1 MRKRLAI
8 ITTHPIQYN
17 APIFKLLAQS
27 KKVRPKV
34 FYTWGE
40 TVLQSKFD
48 PGFKKEIE
56 WDIDLLEGYD
66 YEFLKNVAKEKGSHH
81 YKGIINPEIIEKIN
95 EWHPEAIL
103 VYGWKFQSHLKVMRH
118 FKNKIP
124 VWFRGD
130 STLLDEKKNSKNFL
144 KNILLQWVY
153 RHIDIAFYTGTNNK
167 NYFLQNGLKPHQL
180 IKALHAIDNQRFQN
194 INGRYSLPAQ
204 EWKAKLKISNNS
216 FIFLYAGKLELKKGV
231 KTLLKAFMKF
241 TNEPIHLV
249 IVGNGPEE
257 ENLKNLYGNINNVT
271 FLDFQNQMMMPVVYQ
286 LCDVFVLPS
295 IGPGESWGLSMNEA
309 MAAGKAVIASDRCG
323 GAVDLIINGSNGYI
337 FEAGNADDL
346 FIKMKC
352 LNDKKNDIGKFEE
365 MSLSKIEEFTFQKF
379 VFSIENLMY
388 CNG

>member
-1 MRKRLAI
+1 M
-8 ITTHPIQYN
+8 Q
-17 APIFKLLAQS
+17 
-27 KKVRPKV
+27 PKI

-95 EWHPEAIL
+95 EWHPEAVL
-103 VYGWKFQSHLKVMRH
+103 VYGWKFKSHLNVMRH

-130 STLLDEKKNSKNFL
+130 STLLDEKKNGKNFL
-144 KNILLQWVY
+144 KNILLKWVY

-167 NYFLQNGLKPHQL
+167 NYFMQNGLKPHQL
-180 IKALHAIDNQRFQN
+180 IKAFHAIDNERFQN
-194 INGRYSLPAQ
+194 INQRYSLPAQ
-204 EWKAKLKISNNS
+204 EWKAKLKISSNS
-216 FIFLYAGKLELKKGV
+216 FVFLYAGKLEQKKGV
-231 KTLLKAFMKF
+231 ETLLKAFMKF

-257 ENLKNLYGNINNVT
+257 ETLKNLYGNINNVT
-271 FLDFQNQMMMPVVYQ
+271 FLGFQNQMMMPVVYQ
-286 LCDVFVLPS
+286 LCDAFVLPS

-323 GAVDLIINGSNGYI
+323 GAIDLIMNGGNGYI

-365 MSLSKIEEFTFQKF
+365 MSLSKIEGFTFQKF
-379 VFSIENLMY
+379 VSAIETVMNA
-388 CNG
+388 NG